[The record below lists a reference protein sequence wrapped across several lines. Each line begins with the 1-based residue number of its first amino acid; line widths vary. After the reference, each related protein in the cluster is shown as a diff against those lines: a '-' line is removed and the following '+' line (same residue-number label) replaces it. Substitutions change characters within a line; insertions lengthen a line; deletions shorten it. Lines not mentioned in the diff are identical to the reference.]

1 MASFKDCSTQTVFF
15 ILVFYNPFHSVT
27 SKCLDTSPKFF
38 LSQPEDLSV
47 KEGSNATFTCA
58 VSNFDPDVDRIT
70 WYVDSA
76 LYETVITPSFDER
89 NREMTSRLTILNIG
103 KEKHTVQCVL
113 YVLNFQMGV
122 QMCHSRVGT
131 LLVQYFPEADDLQ
144 CGPKGSL
151 VFNEGESVEV
161 WCNVSFWNPGMSVEL
176 YLHDT
181 TLLSNTDAANNG
193 ERTFRKTILDVR
205 HDFHNATLTCS
216 VTNPSLFPEQY
227 VSCTIG
233 TFIVFET
240 IQQDTPST
248 NIFVSEGIKEEQG
261 DIIITN
267 EMPEVTGQEIGSV
280 FYDQLNRTAH
290 SQTNGTVSGF
300 DNSSQVR
307 RYSSSDLRDREVSTI
322 VVKSDFSGSGR
333 KDDRRNLADELG
345 HNFIGI
351 VVGAPL
357 AAVVLIACLFA
368 VVVIVLHSHPTQP
381 RSNIALTDLHEL
393 QKIASMLQSTEL
405 CFSSETSTDP
415 QKPDY
420 AEPDYAEP
428 QLLTNAQ
435 RPLTYKGDTLSIA
448 SYDIRNSDYSEGSRK
463 SFTASCSGS
472 SESFSSDMT
481 DRSRYYEEA
490 SSCKARYSDTST
502 NCLYVNQTV
511 VEMHFPTDITKK
523 NVNIRH
529 VRSKEMFDI
538 TDFPLPPPFP
548 ISSG

>member
-1 MASFKDCSTQTVFF
+1 MASFKDCSTLTFFF
-15 ILVFYNPFHSVT
+15 ILVFCNPFYSVT

-47 KEGSNATFTCA
+47 KEGSNATFTCT

-76 LYETVITPSFDER
+76 LYETVITPSFDEI
-89 NREMTSRLTILNIG
+89 NREMTSRLTILKIG
-103 KEKHTVQCVL
+103 KEKHTVQCAL

-131 LLVQYFPEADDLQ
+131 LIVQYFPEANDLQ

-161 WCNVSFWNPGMSVEL
+161 WCNASFWNPGMFVEL

-181 TLLSNTDAANNG
+181 KLLSNTDEANTG
-193 ERTFRKTILDVR
+193 ERTLSRKILDVR

-216 VTNPSLFPEQY
+216 VTNPSLFPGQY

-233 TFIVFET
+233 PFIVFET
-240 IQQDTPST
+240 IQQDTTST
-248 NIFVSEGIKEEQG
+248 SIFVSEGIKEEQG
-261 DIIITN
+261 DIITTN
-267 EMPEVTGQEIGSV
+267 EMPEVTEQEIGSV
-280 FYDQLNRTAH
+280 FYDQLNRTAN

-333 KDDRRNLADELG
+333 KDDRKNLADELG

-357 AAVVLIACLFA
+357 AAVVFIACLFA
-368 VVVIVLHSHPTQP
+368 TVVMVLHSHLKQP
-381 RSNIALTDLHEL
+381 PSNIALTDLHEL
-393 QKIASMLQSTEL
+393 QKLASMLQEKSAEL
-405 CFSSETSTDP
+405 CISSESSTDP
-415 QKPDY
+415 E
-420 AEPDYAEP
+420 EPDYAEP
-428 QLLTNAQ
+428 QLITNAHGL
-435 RPLTYKGDTLSIA
+435 LTFKGDTLSIA
-448 SYDIRNSDYSEGSRK
+448 SYDIRDSNYSEGSRK

-472 SESFSSDMT
+472 SESFSSDIT

-490 SSCKARYSDTST
+490 SSCEVRHSDTST
-502 NCLYVNQTV
+502 KCLYGNHTV
-511 VEMHFPTDITKK
+511 VEMHFPTDITNK
-523 NVNIRH
+523 NINIRH
-529 VRSKEMFDI
+529 VRSREMFDT